1 MKVFIYNLI
10 YEFPKVSNFNF
21 YDIIRICLNLEIIND
36 NDIRVIIKLRHE
48 LF

>member
-1 MKVFIYNLI
+1 MKVYIYNLI

-21 YDIIRICLNLEIIND
+21 YDIIRICLNLEIID
-36 NDIRVIIKLRHE
+36 NIDIDIFVTLRHE

>member
-21 YDIIRICLNLEIIND
+21 YDIIRICLNLEIID
-36 NDIRVIIKLRHE
+36 NIDIDIFVTLRHE

>member
-1 MKVFIYNLI
+1 MKVYIYNLI

-21 YDIIRICLNLEIIND
+21 YDIIIICLNLEIID
-36 NDIRVIIKLRHE
+36 NIDIDIFVTLRHE